1 MTVALLLLA
10 VVVSLAISAFCSGS
24 ETGFLSVSRGR
35 ILHMARE
42 GGVRARIIQEAIFHM
57 GRTTTAILAGNNLA
71 NVGYSAA
78 FTSLVVE
85 ADLSSPAAEA
95 ALSLLSALVLLF
107 FGEFLPKLF
116 FAARPLRR
124 LLALAP
130 YWSRF
135 ARVFVPAGACVQLLI
150 ERLMPSCEPRQRVTP
165 ETVLK
170 ILKDRRDGVK
180 LSDFERALVG
190 RILTLRS
197 QGRPVTPESMLSALD
212 ELPS

>member
-1 MTVALLLLA
+1 MTALLLLA
-10 VVVSLAISAFCSGS
+10 VLLALGVSAFCSGA

-42 GGVRARIIQEAIFHM
+42 GGVRAMVIQEAIFHM
-57 GRTTTAILAGNNLA
+57 GRTTTAILVGNNLA
-71 NVGYSAA
+71 NVSYSSA
-78 FTSLVVE
+78 FTALVVAAE
-85 ADLSSPAAEA
+85 ISSPAAEA
-95 ALSLLSALVLLF
+95 ALSLLSALILLF

-116 FAARPLRR
+116 FAARPLQR

-135 ARVFVPAGACVQLLI
+135 ARVFVPVGSGVQLI
-150 ERLMPSCEPRQRVTP
+150 VERLMPSSEPKPRVTP